1 MSVEGLKEVKLPA
14 GVTAKDI
21 LHTAPY
27 NAYNPQQNQTKHCY
41 AKYNEFF
48 RCAGVHG
55 EDAKECKKI
64 KHHFISLCPVE
75 WIEKWNDQ
83 REAGT
88 FPGPL

>member
-1 MSVEGLKEVKLPA
+1 MPTTLSKIRRSTAMPSTTNSSGKLSPFH
-14 GVTAKDI
+14 VTVVACSRI
-21 LHTAPY
+21 
-27 NAYNPQQNQTKHCY
+27 C
-41 AKYNEFF
+41 